1 MQIDDKLSF
10 NLHISKMCNSAA
22 NQLNAMTR
30 LKNSMTFSVKEALI
44 NSYFMSNFN
53 YCPLGWMFSSAKS
66 ISRIENFENRALDIS
81 SEEDLDSRGEL
92 SVVISWLIA
101 RLVTVKRLEVVER
114 NEVDNISLPLLSC
127 EL

>member
-92 SVVISWLIA
+92 LVVISWLIA
-101 RLVTVKRLEVVER
+101 RLVSVKRLEVVER

>member
-101 RLVTVKRLEVVER
+101 RLVSVKRLEVVER

>member
-1 MQIDDKLSF
+1 
-10 NLHISKMCNSAA
+10 MCNSAA